1 MQPAITDLA
10 ERVTTLERELR
21 KIKTALTVA
30 AKVTQA
36 PWWEQ
41 QAGQFKNDPL
51 FDQIVAA
58 GQAYRRTKTPRTR
71 K

>member
-10 ERVTTLERELR
+10 GRVTVLERELR
-21 KIKTALTVA
+21 KVQTSLKVA
-30 AKVTQA
+30 TKASQT

-41 QAGQFKNDPL
+41 QAGQFKDDPL
-51 FDQIVAA
+51 FDEIVTA
-58 GQAYRRTKTPRTR
+58 GQAYRRSKTPRAR